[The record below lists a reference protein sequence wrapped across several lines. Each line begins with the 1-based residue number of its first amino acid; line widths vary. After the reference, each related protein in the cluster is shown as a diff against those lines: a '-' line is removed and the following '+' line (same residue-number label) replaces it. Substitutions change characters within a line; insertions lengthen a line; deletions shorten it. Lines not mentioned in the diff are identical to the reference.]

1 MACIRLLPLAL
12 CAALA
17 GCAMPEFDAPAAQG
31 TGTYPQLLPLD
42 AVLAGVPA
50 RDRDAEAEA
59 AAAFE
64 ARLGARRAPAA
75 ADPGDAAALNA
86 RLIALRARA
95 EALRARDL
103 DAD

>member
-1 MACIRLLPLAL
+1 MPSTRLLPLAL

-17 GCAMPEFDAPAAQG
+17 GCAMPEFDAPAVDG
-31 TGTYPQLLPLD
+31 TGVYPQLLPLD

-50 RDRDAEAEA
+50 RDRDAEAAA

-64 ARLGARRAPAA
+64 ARLGARRAPGA
-75 ADPGDAAALNA
+75 ADRGDAAALEA

-103 DAD
+103 DAE